1 MRKIFPFLVQFAAVL
16 LFAGIAAAQYQ
27 PIPNFSG
34 VAAGVSF
41 RNAINQRFGGQVPI
55 SPEILTT
62 TFGTLPAAQ
71 TGDILWC
78 KDCTPGGTCAGNGP
92 GSWAFAGNGIWTC
105 LYPSS
110 PTGDVTGSWGAT
122 TVTGLHFGAVGIPL
136 GTAPIAGQL
145 LGYNGSSIVGV
156 TAAGS
161 GTATSVGLALPP
173 EFNVSNSPVTTSGTL
188 TGAWNNQSPNLLLAG
203 PTTGSAAAPT
213 FRALV
218 PADLSGA
225 AVTSVGLSLP
235 SSIFSVSGSPVTTT
249 GTLAGS
255 LATQPANY
263 VLAGPTTGSAA
274 APTFR
279 ALVAADIPA
288 SGGSNMFF
296 GTSLGNIQLTDG
308 YAPLLAMKMTRA
320 ITIDNAYVGWPGV
333 SCTTYPVI
341 ALEDVTTSVTYGSV
355 TLTNANHSPSALT
368 LIGTMPASGD
378 VLEWV
383 LSNAGFVSCSGSA
396 SANVSAMY
404 H

>member
-16 LFAGIAAAQYQ
+16 LFTGIAAAQYQ

-34 VAAGVSF
+34 VAAGASF

-218 PADLSGA
+218 
-225 AVTSVGLSLP
+225 
-235 SSIFSVSGSPVTTT
+235 
-249 GTLAGS
+249 
-255 LATQPANY
+255 
-263 VLAGPTTGSAA
+263 
-274 APTFR
+274 
-279 ALVAADIPA
+279 AADIPA